1 MNLRDLD
8 ILFTDFAAIYS
19 IYFSSIWL
27 EMNFMRMVED
37 FIDIGE
43 VFDLGIYY
51 KARVTYIL
59 NSIEN
64 L

>member
-1 MNLRDLD
+1 MNLRYLD

-19 IYFSSIWL
+19 INFSSSLL
-27 EMNFMRMVED
+27 EMNFMKMVED

-43 VFDLGIYY
+43 AFDLGIYY
-51 KARVTYIL
+51 LARVTYIL